1 MPNKMTTM
9 APHTP
14 KKKKNHEVCFV
25 LANYFLTWHPPW
37 NVVDIPSNTAFL
49 VMGETFHLQVL
60 EPHLA

>member
-1 MPNKMTTM
+1 MPNKMPTT

-14 KKKKNHEVCFV
+14 KKKVCFV
-25 LANYFLTWHPPW
+25 LANYFLTWDPPW